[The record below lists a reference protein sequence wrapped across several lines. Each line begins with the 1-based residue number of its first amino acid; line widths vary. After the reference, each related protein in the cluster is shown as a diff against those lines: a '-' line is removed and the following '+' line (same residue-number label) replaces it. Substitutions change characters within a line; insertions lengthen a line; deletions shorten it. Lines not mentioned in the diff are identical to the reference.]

1 MKRQAC
7 IICRK
12 PLSNGIIVN
21 GKRIC
26 KSCEE
31 RLVNAEMDTDFY
43 EYYMNCIK
51 NTIVQTQ
58 LRGEDTR
65 CQNYHL

>member
-7 IICRK
+7 ILCRK
-12 PLSNGIIVN
+12 PLNSGIIVN

-26 KSCEE
+26 KSCEK
-31 RLVNAEMDTDFY
+31 RLIKAEMNTDFY
-43 EYYMNCIK
+43 EYYKNRIK
-51 NTIVQTQ
+51 KTIVQTE
-58 LRGEDTR
+58 LRGEDAR